1 MRHCSHVY
9 QDVLP
14 PMAYFIVQATI
25 FALGTV
31 AFVIGK
37 IPMSQRRYVQGSA
50 ARIIGIIL
58 MVPLPLYIAACR
70 QSHAPLLGSDDRNLD
85 PLMPHTEGFI
95 RLVAIAATFS
105 CLLAATVLAIVTSET
120 RRRP

>member
-1 MRHCSHVY
+1 
-9 QDVLP
+9 
-14 PMAYFIVQATI
+14 MAYFIVQAII
-25 FALGTV
+25 FALGSL

-37 IPMSQRRYVQGSA
+37 IPMNRRRFVQGSA
-50 ARIIGIIL
+50 ARIIGVIL
-58 MVPLPLYIAACR
+58 MIPLPLYLFACR

-95 RLVAIAATFS
+95 RLIAMAATFS
-105 CLLAATVLAIVTSET
+105 CLLAAVTLAIITSET

>member
-1 MRHCSHVY
+1 
-9 QDVLP
+9 
-14 PMAYFIVQATI
+14 MAYFIIQVVI
-25 FALGTV
+25 FGAGAL

-37 IPMSQRRYVQGSA
+37 IPMSRRRFVQGSA

-58 MVPLPLYIAACR
+58 MIPLPLYVAACR

-95 RLVAIAATFS
+95 RLVAMAAIFS

>member
-1 MRHCSHVY
+1 
-9 QDVLP
+9 
-14 PMAYFIVQATI
+14 MAYFIVQAIVFT
-25 FALGTV
+25 LGGL
-31 AFVIGK
+31 AFIIGK
-37 IPMSQRRYVQGSA
+37 VPMSRRRFVQGSA

-58 MVPLPLYIAACR
+58 MIPLPLYVAACR
-70 QSHAPLLGSDDRNLD
+70 QSHAPLMGSDDRNLD

-95 RLVAIAATFS
+95 RLVAVAATFS